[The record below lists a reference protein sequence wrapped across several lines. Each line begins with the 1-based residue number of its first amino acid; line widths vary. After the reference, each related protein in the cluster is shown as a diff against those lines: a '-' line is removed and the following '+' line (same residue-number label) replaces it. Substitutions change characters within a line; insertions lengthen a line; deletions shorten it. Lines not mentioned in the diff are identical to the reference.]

1 MKIDPSLHTSYG
13 SHPSSSTIVLLKS
26 LRGQIRFMIQGCC
39 QNEFRDA
46 EPILMLDDPSRM
58 AMMSMSWE
66 EQDYHNGIKSFL

>member
-1 MKIDPSLHTSYG
+1 
-13 SHPSSSTIVLLKS
+13 
-26 LRGQIRFMIQGCC
+26 MIQGCC

-66 EQDYHNGIKSFL
+66 EQDYYNGIKSFLNENSYFFPFEFSQYC